1 MLGDMYGLNLAVTTN
16 LVKPAGGQANNA
28 IFHRDALAL
37 VVQRT
42 PKTHVFYDI
51 DFFSWKLASEVI
63 YGHQEMRD
71 NFGVLVNGAS

>member
-1 MLGDMYGLNLAVTTN
+1 MYGLSLKVTTN
-16 LVKPAGGQANNA
+16 LVKPLATQANNA

-37 VVQRT
+37 VEQRT
-42 PKTHVFYDI
+42 PKTHIFYDI
-51 DFFSWKLASEVI
+51 DFFTWKLASEVI